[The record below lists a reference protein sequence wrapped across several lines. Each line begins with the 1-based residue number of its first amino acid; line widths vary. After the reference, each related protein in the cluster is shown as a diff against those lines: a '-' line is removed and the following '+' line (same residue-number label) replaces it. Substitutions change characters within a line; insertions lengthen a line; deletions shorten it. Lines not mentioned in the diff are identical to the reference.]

1 MYNGSP
7 IRHSIV
13 DQEVSVHDV
22 KNNHLSEKY
31 KITVDPC
38 SDSGFVKSSRFS
50 VSDQDLEFLW
60 TIL

>member
-1 MYNGSP
+1 VYTGSP

-22 KNNHLSEKY
+22 KNYHLSEKY
-31 KITVDPC
+31 QITVDPC

-50 VSDQDLEFLW
+50 VSDQDLEFL
-60 TIL
+60 